1 MSEQKQEYINEKEYV
16 DEKIHGGDIES
27 NSVVLE
33 EEENSP
39 IPEVAAIVSNKDDP
53 STPVLTFRFWVMA
66 VLFSVILSFF
76 NQFFWFRTQ
85 PMTISTLVIQLLSFP
100 FGKFLAKVLPVGR
113 LNPGPFNVKEHVLVA
128 LTANCAGTTAYAVDI
143 VVIQKVFYGQDFG
156 FLANFLLILC
166 TQMLGYGMAGVL
178 RRYLVYPAA
187 MIWPANLVQVALFNT
202 LHKEEDLK
210 PGQWSRF
217 KFFLVATL
225 AMFLYQWIPGF
236 IFPVLSSIAW
246 ICWIKPDNLVL
257 SQITGAG
264 GLGFGAISLDW
275 NNIVSF
281 LGSPLIVPWWAQV
294 NIAIGFFLIAWVMVP
309 IAYYTNLWEAKKFP
323 ILTSSLFQENGHKY
337 KVQAILTD
345 NVLDQTKYDAYGA
358 LRISTFFALTYGVGF
373 AGLASMVTHT
383 WLYHRHKLVAQWK
396 QSRNHS
402 EDIHH
407 KLMQAYPEVPDWWYA
422 ALFIIMTVVAI
433 ITCEIWDYKLPWWG
447 VILAVAL
454 SAFFSLP
461 VGLIQAITNQQPGL
475 NVITEYA
482 IGYILPGRPIANVTF
497 KTLGYISMAQ
507 AMTFTSDLKLGHY
520 MKIPP
525 RAMFWAQLV
534 GTVIAGL
541 VNLLTANWLLS
552 SQKDVCTPANTLF
565 SCPSATTF
573 YSASV
578 IWGVIS
584 PNRMFG
590 PSSMYNA
597 INYFFLIGFFL
608 PIPFYYLKKVFP
620 NSLLEYVHI
629 PVLLAATGMMPPAQA
644 YHYTNWLALG
654 FAFQFFARRYH
665 PEWHLRFTYVLSA
678 AFDSGVAFMV
688 LLSFFIFTIRDAAMP
703 DWWGTR
709 GDLCPLEKMPYYAP
723 IEAPTAAPTA

>member
-1 MSEQKQEYINEKEYV
+1 MSEHEKHDYVAEKEFI
-16 DEKIHGGDIES
+16 DEKFDIERS
-27 NSVVLE
+27 SVVLE

-66 VLFSVILSFF
+66 VIFSIILSFF

-85 PMTISTLVIQLLSFP
+85 PMTISTLVIQLLSYP
-100 FGKFLAKVLPVGR
+100 FGKFLAKVLPAGR
-113 LNPGPFNVKEHVLVA
+113 LNPGPFNIKEHVLVA
-128 LTANCAGTTAYAVDI
+128 LTANCAGGTAYAVDI
-143 VVIQKVFYGQDFG
+143 IVIQKVFYMQDFG
-156 FLANFLLILC
+156 FLANFLLILT

-202 LHKEEDLK
+202 LHKEEELA
-210 PGQWSRF
+210 PGQWTRF

-236 IFPVLSSIAW
+236 LFPVLSSIAW

-257 SQITGAG
+257 SQLTGAG

-294 NIAIGFFLIAWVMVP
+294 NIGLGFLLIAWIMVP

-323 ILTSSLFQENGHKY
+323 ILTSRLFQDNGRRY
-337 KVQAILTD
+337 ATAQVMTD
-345 NVLDQTKYDAYGA
+345 NILDEAKYAAYGP
-358 LRISTFFALTYGVGF
+358 LRISTFFALTYGIGF
-373 AGLASMVTHT
+373 AGLSSMITHT

-396 QSRNHS
+396 QSRDHS
-402 EDIHH
+402 EDVHH

-422 ALFIIMTVVAI
+422 ALFVGMTAVAI
-433 ITCEIWDYKLPWWG
+433 ITCEVWDYKLPWWG
-447 VILAVAL
+447 VLLAIFLA
-454 SAFFSLP
+454 AFFSLP

-475 NVITEYA
+475 NIITEYV

-525 RAMFWAQLV
+525 RAMFWAQLL
-534 GTVIAGL
+534 GTIIAGI
-541 VNLLTANWLLS
+541 VNLLTANWLLKT
-552 SQKDVCTPANTLF
+552 QENVCTDDNALF
-565 SCPSATTF
+565 SCPSANTF

-590 PSSMYNA
+590 PTSMYNA
-597 INYFFLIGFFL
+597 INYFFLIGFAL
-608 PIPFYYLKKVFP
+608 PIPFYYLKKAYP
-620 NSLLEYVHI
+620 NSFLEYVHI

-644 YHYTNWLALG
+644 YHYTNWLAVG
-654 FAFQFFARRYH
+654 FLFQFFARRYH

-709 GDLCPLEKMPYYAP
+709 TDLCPLEGKPYYP
-723 IEAPTAAPTA
+723 AAPAPPAPVA

>member
-1 MSEQKQEYINEKEYV
+1 MYTWQAFKRIDPKLTIN
-16 DEKIHGGDIES
+16 
-27 NSVVLE
+27 L
-33 EEENSP
+33 
-39 IPEVAAIVSNKDDP
+39 
-53 STPVLTFRFWVMA
+53 LTH
-66 VLFSVILSFF
+66 SLSLS
-76 NQFFWFRTQ
+76 WFRTQ
-85 PMTISTLVIQLLSFP
+85 PMTISTLVIQLLSYP
-100 FGKFLAKVLPVGR
+100 FGKFLAKVLPAGR
-113 LNPGPFNVKEHVLVA
+113 LNPGPFNIKEHVLVA
-128 LTANCAGTTAYAVDI
+128 LTANCAGGTAYAVDI
-143 VVIQKVFYGQDFG
+143 IVIQKVFYLQDFG
-156 FLANFLLILC
+156 FLANFLLILT

-202 LHKEEDLK
+202 LHKEEELA
-210 PGQWSRF
+210 PGQWTRF
-217 KFFLVATL
+217 RFFLVATL

-236 IFPVLSSIAW
+236 LFPVLSSIAW

-294 NIAIGFFLIAWVMVP
+294 NIGLGFFLIAWVMVP

-323 ILTSSLFQENGHKY
+323 ILTSRLFQDNGRRY
-337 KVQAILTD
+337 STAAVMTD
-345 NVLDQTKYDAYGA
+345 NILDEDKYAAYGP
-358 LRISTFFALTYGVGF
+358 LRISTFFALTYGIGF
-373 AGLASMVTHT
+373 AGLSSMITHT
-383 WLYHRHKLVAQWK
+383 WLYHRHKLVAQWR
-396 QSRNHS
+396 QSRDHS
-402 EDIHH
+402 EDVHH

-422 ALFIIMTVVAI
+422 ALFVVMTAVAI
-433 ITCEIWDYKLPWWG
+433 ITCEVWDYKLPWWG
-447 VILAVAL
+447 VLLAIFLA
-454 SAFFSLP
+454 AFFSLP

-475 NVITEYA
+475 NIITEYV

-525 RAMFWAQLV
+525 RAMFWAQLL

-541 VNLLTANWLLS
+541 VNLLTANWLLRT
-552 SQKDVCTPANTLF
+552 QHDVCTDDNALF
-565 SCPSATTF
+565 SCPSANTF

-590 PSSMYNA
+590 PTSMYNA
-597 INYFFLIGFFL
+597 INYFFLIGFVL
-608 PIPFYYLKKVFP
+608 PIPFYYLKKAYP
-620 NSLLEYVHI
+620 NSFLEYVHI

-644 YHYTNWLALG
+644 YHYTNWLAVG
-654 FAFQFFARRYH
+654 FMFQFFARRYH

-709 GDLCPLEKMPYYAP
+709 SDLCPLEGQPYYP
-723 IEAPTAAPTA
+723 AAPAPPAPAA

>member
-1 MSEQKQEYINEKEYV
+1 MSEQKVEYTGEKEFV
-16 DEKIHGGDIES
+16 EDKFDIERS
-27 NSVVLE
+27 SVVLE
-33 EEENSP
+33 EDENSP

-53 STPVLTFRFWVMA
+53 SIPVMTFRFWVMA
-66 VLFSVILSFF
+66 VVFSVILSFF

-85 PMTISTLVIQLLSFP
+85 PMTISTLVIQLLSYP
-100 FGKFLAKVLPVGR
+100 FGKFMAQVLPAGR
-113 LNPGPFNVKEHVLVA
+113 LNPGPFSIKEHVLVS
-128 LTANCAGTTAYAVDI
+128 LTANCAGGTAYAVDI
-143 VVIQKVFYGQDFG
+143 TVIQKVFYNEDFG

-202 LHKEEDLK
+202 LHKEEELA
-210 PGQWSRF
+210 PGQWTRF

-236 IFPVLSSIAW
+236 LFPVISSIAW

-275 NNIVSF
+275 NNIISF

-294 NIAIGFFLIAWVMVP
+294 NIGMGFILIAWILVP
-309 IAYYTNLWEAKKFP
+309 IAYYTNLWDAKHFP
-323 ILTSSLFQENGHKY
+323 ILTSKLFRGNG
-337 KVQAILTD
+337 QAYNTSEVMTN
-345 NVLDQTKYDAYGA
+345 NVLDEEKYAAYGP
-358 LRISTFFALTYGVGF
+358 LYISTFFALTYGIGF

-396 QSRNHS
+396 QSREHS
-402 EDIHH
+402 EDVHH
-407 KLMQAYPEVPDWWYA
+407 RLMQAYPEVPDWWYA
-422 ALFIIMTVVAI
+422 ALFVIMTAVAV
-433 ITCEIWDYKLPWWG
+433 ITCEVWDYKLPWWG
-447 VILAVAL
+447 VLLAVGL
-454 SAFFSLP
+454 SAFFALP

-475 NVITEYA
+475 NIITEYV

-507 AMTFTSDLKLGHY
+507 AMIFTGDLKLGHY

-525 RAMFWAQLV
+525 RNMFWAQLV

-541 VNLLTANWLLS
+541 VNLLTANWLLKT
-552 SQKDVCTPANTLF
+552 QENVCTEENALF

-584 PNRMFG
+584 PNKMFG
-590 PSSMYNA
+590 PTSIYNA
-597 INYFFLIGFFL
+597 INYFFLIGFIL
-608 PIPFYYLKKVFP
+608 PIPFYYLKKAYP
-620 NSLLEYVHI
+620 NSFLEYVHI

-644 YHYTNWLALG
+644 YHYTNWLAVG
-654 FAFQFFARRYH
+654 FMFQFFARRYH
-665 PEWHLRFTYVLSA
+665 PEWHLRFTYVMSA
-678 AFDSGVAFMV
+678 AFDAGCAFMV
-688 LLSFFIFTIRDAAMP
+688 LLSFFIFTIRDATMVE
-703 DWWGTR
+703 WWGTR
-709 GDLCPLEKMPYYAP
+709 TDLCPLERKPYYP
-723 IEAPTAAPTA
+723 VPPMPEPAA

>member
-1 MSEQKQEYINEKEYV
+1 MSEQKYEYV
-16 DEKIHGGDIES
+16 AEKDFVDQKRDIEHPS
-27 NSVVLE
+27 IVLEE

-53 STPVLTFRFWVMA
+53 SIPVLTFRYWLMA
-66 VLFSVILSFF
+66 IFFSFLLSFF
-76 NQFFWFRTQ
+76 NQFFWFRSN

-100 FGKFLAKVLPVGR
+100 IGKFLANVLPPGP
-113 LNPGPFNVKEHVLVA
+113 LNPGPFNIKEHVLVA
-128 LTANCAGTTAYAVDI
+128 LTANCAGGTAYAVDI
-143 VVIQKVFYGQDFG
+143 VVIQKIYYGQDFG

-202 LHKEEDLK
+202 LHKEEDLQ

-217 KFFLVATL
+217 KFFLVAAF
-225 AMFLYQWIPGF
+225 AMFCYQWIPGF
-236 IFPVLSSIAW
+236 LFPVISSIAW
-246 ICWIKPDNLVL
+246 ICWIKPDNVVL
-257 SQITGAG
+257 SQLTGAG
-264 GLGFGAISLDW
+264 GLGIGAISLDW

-294 NIAIGFFLIAWVMVP
+294 NIALGFFLIAWVMVP
-309 IAYYTNLWEAKKFP
+309 IAYYANLWDAKKYP
-323 ILTSSLFQENGHKY
+323 ILTAKLFRENGQKY
-337 KVQAILTD
+337 EPSAILSD
-345 NVLDQTKYDAYGA
+345 SVLNETKYDEYGP

-373 AGLASMVTHT
+373 AGLSSMITHT
-383 WLYHRHKLVAQWK
+383 WLYHRRKLVSQWK
-396 QSRNHS
+396 QSRDHT

-422 ALFIIMTVVAI
+422 SLFIIMTAIAI

-447 VILAVAL
+447 VLLAIAL
-454 SAFFSLP
+454 AAIFALP

-475 NVITEYA
+475 NIITEYV
-482 IGYILPGRPIANVTF
+482 IGYILPGYPIANVTF

-520 MKIPP
+520 MKVPP
-525 RAMFWAQLV
+525 RAMFWAQLL

-541 VNLLTANWLLS
+541 TNLLTANWLLN
-552 SQKDVCTPANTLF
+552 SQENICTKANDEF
-565 SCPSATTF
+565 RCPSANTF

-578 IWGVIS
+578 IWGVIA
-584 PNRMFG
+584 PDRMFG

-597 INYFFLIGFFL
+597 INYFFVIGFIL

-620 NSLLEYVHI
+620 KGWLDFVHI

-644 YHYTNWLALG
+644 YNYTNWLVVG
-654 FAFQFFARRYH
+654 FIFQFFARRYH
-665 PEWHLRFTYVLSA
+665 PDWHLRFTYILSA
-678 AFDSGVAFMV
+678 AFDSGTAFMV
-688 LLSFFIFTIRDAAMP
+688 LLSFFLFTIRGAKMVK
-703 DWWGTR
+703 WWGT
-709 GDLCPLEKMPYYAP
+709 DMNKCPLEYQPYYAVGS
-723 IEAPTAAPTA
+723 